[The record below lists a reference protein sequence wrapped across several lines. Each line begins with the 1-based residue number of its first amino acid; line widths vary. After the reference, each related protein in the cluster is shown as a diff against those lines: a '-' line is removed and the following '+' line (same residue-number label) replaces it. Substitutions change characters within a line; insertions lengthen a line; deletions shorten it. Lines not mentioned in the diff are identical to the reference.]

1 MNYRHLKK
9 ASATVLEGG
18 VIAYPTEAV
27 YGLGCLPEC
36 FSAIQRIL
44 ELKHRPIEKGLII
57 VAAEFRQLEGFVAF
71 PSPEIEQTVLASWPG
86 PVTWLVPARPDVSH
100 WLTGEHKCLAV
111 RLSAHPQVR
120 ALCRLTG
127 PLVSTSA
134 NPASLEPARTSLEV
148 QSYFA
153 DAIDYILPGETGDL
167 QNPTQIKDALTGAIL
182 R

>member
-1 MNYRHLKK
+1 M
-9 ASATVLEGG
+9 VLRGG

-36 FSAIQRIL
+36 WSAVQRIL
-44 ELKHRPIEKGLII
+44 ALKQRPVAKGLII
-57 VAAEFRQLEGFVAF
+57 VVAEFGQLAGFVEF
-71 PSPEIEQTVLASWPG
+71 PSPEIEQTVLSSWPG
-86 PVTWLVPARPDVSH
+86 PVTWVAPASSAVPH
-100 WLTGEHKCLAV
+100 WLTGDHTGLAV
-111 RLSAHPQVR
+111 RLSAHPEVR

-134 NPASLEPARTSLEV
+134 NPAGLEPARTSLEV

-153 DAIDYILPGETGDL
+153 DAVDYILPGEPGDL
-167 QNPTQIKDALTGAIL
+167 ENPTQIKDALTGAIL